1 MLAGKSIVLGVAGGI
16 AAYQTVEIVAQ
27 LRNRL
32 TDVYVIMTRAAT
44 QFISPLSLET
54 VSLHPVVTDMFSEPK
69 PWNIPHLSLAQIADI
84 FFIAPA
90 TAKIIGKI
98 ANGIADDM
106 LSTTVMATKAPVLIA
121 PAMNEKMWT
130 NAVVK
135 SNVERLKKLGYHFVG
150 PEYGPMACGGEGWG
164 RLAKIQAII
173 SKLIEV
179 SEEVDKRRLHQEEE
193 RKKIKGGNQS

>member
-32 TDVYVIMTRAAT
+32 ADVYVIMTRAAT

-164 RLAKIQAII
+164 RLAKIQVII